1 MSGLNIGVIGAGLM
15 GHGIGYL
22 LAAAGHNVRIYDP
35 STQWRESLSERL
47 ESARALLGGDPA
59 LLGRISAHEQMAPAM
74 KDVAFVFEA
83 APEKLPL
90 KQQLF
95 AELEALT
102 APTTILA
109 SNSSAIPSTRIGEKL
124 KHRDRVVGTHFWNPP
139 HLVPL
144 VEVTQNEKTSD
155 ETVARTMALLRD
167 AGRNPVHVKKD
178 IPGFVGNRLQH
189 ALKRE
194 AIALIASGVCDAET
208 IDEVVKSGFGA
219 RMAVL
224 GPMEQTDLVG
234 VDLTLD
240 IQNVLLAD
248 LDRSTEPTQFIKDK
262 VAAGKLGMRTG
273 EGFRK
278 WTPQSADAVR
288 ERLRN
293 FLAEQAKAPR
303 RGNRI
308 GAAGA
313 GSHFSD
319 PVGGGVRPEQRLG
332 AARRRQR
339 HADTGHGHHR
349 PDGGALLSADGF
361 HRRRVDP
368 DRAISRPPPPGWP
381 GLGVLHFVIGRYCNF
396 RANQVAGINLTA
408 PVVQLQVVVTMVLA
422 VIVLHEPCTALQM
435 IGGALILAG
444 SLITQRQ
451 PPARAPRR
459 GGRNDTGRAAVRAA
473 HSRGIFFRLGR
484 RHRLRHDADHG
495 ALRAGAH
502 RADDRHPRR
511 ADRLCRG
518 DGGRGAG
525 AVVSAPL
532 RRNVFS
538 LEPREHPLVRP
549 SGVLVAAAQGFFFCA
564 VAVAPVLFVMP
575 LLQTSLVFRLLFST
589 WLSPNHE
596 VFGPLVMVRRGDI
609 HRRCADRVDRQRTDP
624 HHAARSRAAR
634 PHAALAGVSY
644 LPFSM

>member
-22 LAAAGHNVRIYDP
+22 LAAAGHDVRIYDP
-35 STQWRESLSERL
+35 SAQWRDSLSERL
-47 ESARALLGGDPA
+47 ESARTLLGGDPA
-59 LLGRISAHEQMAPAM
+59 LLGRISAHEQMEPAM

-124 KHRDRVVGTHFWNPP
+124 KHRERVVGTHFWNPP

-167 AGRNPVHVKKD
+167 AVKKD
-178 IPGFVGNRLQH
+178 IPGFIGNRLQH

-208 IDEVVKSGFGA
+208 IDEVVKSGFGG

-240 IQNVLLAD
+240 IQNTLMAN
-248 LDRSTEPTQFIKDK
+248 LDRSTEPTQLIKDK

-293 FLAEQAKAPR
+293 FLAAQT
-303 RGNRI
+303 N
-308 GAAGA
+308 AG
-313 GSHFSD
+313 
-319 PVGGGVRPEQRLG
+319 RK
-332 AARRRQR
+332 
-339 HADTGHGHHR
+339 
-349 PDGGALLSADGF
+349 
-361 HRRRVDP
+361 
-368 DRAISRPPPPGWP
+368 
-381 GLGVLHFVIGRYCNF
+381 
-396 RANQVAGINLTA
+396 
-408 PVVQLQVVVTMVLA
+408 
-422 VIVLHEPCTALQM
+422 
-435 IGGALILAG
+435 
-444 SLITQRQ
+444 
-451 PPARAPRR
+451 
-459 GGRNDTGRAAVRAA
+459 
-473 HSRGIFFRLGR
+473 
-484 RHRLRHDADHG
+484 
-495 ALRAGAH
+495 
-502 RADDRHPRR
+502 
-511 ADRLCRG
+511 
-518 DGGRGAG
+518 
-525 AVVSAPL
+525 
-532 RRNVFS
+532 
-538 LEPREHPLVRP
+538 
-549 SGVLVAAAQGFFFCA
+549 
-564 VAVAPVLFVMP
+564 
-575 LLQTSLVFRLLFST
+575 
-589 WLSPNHE
+589 
-596 VFGPLVMVRRGDI
+596 
-609 HRRCADRVDRQRTDP
+609 
-624 HHAARSRAAR
+624 
-634 PHAALAGVSY
+634 
-644 LPFSM
+644 